1 MLTAA
6 AASLPFVG
14 SQVLAPS
21 IPVAVLTFSFPC
33 TFPAPHPPTCLV
45 AAVHGCEDIGPDYA
59 VTLRAWRQTWEE
71 RQAEVLALGY
81 SQRFW
86 RKYRFYF
93 AYCEAGFDARSVLG
107 VCVLPEC
114 AERRCSAESRSGG
127 GLTHKAPPPPPIP
140 ALPLLAPAGTSTP
153 TTLSGRKTRSPPSR
167 PWRCS
172 SPVSAISQPCFPTFQ
187 SPLLIFVLWGA
198 RCSMLPTCLRACSPT
213 LPSVQSTSARDS
225 ASPTRA
231 AWRAALSP
239 PAPTL

>member
-127 GLTHKAPPPPPIP
+127 GLTHKAPPP
-140 ALPLLAPAGTSTP
+140 
-153 TTLSGRKTRSPPSR
+153 
-167 PWRCS
+167 
-172 SPVSAISQPCFPTFQ
+172 
-187 SPLLIFVLWGA
+187 
-198 RCSMLPTCLRACSPT
+198 
-213 LPSVQSTSARDS
+213 LPSLRCPSWHRQVHPHLPRCLEERQGAHHHAPGDAAVQ
-225 ASPTRA
+225 
-231 AWRAALSP
+231 
-239 PAPTL
+239 